1 MLEIFS
7 AMRWTPALFIVI
19 GISLVSHTPAD
30 NIDAVMGTTKLHGIG
45 LDIVYHICSFAFL
58 TISVLLAYRVR
69 TCTTLVLIS
78 SAICIFGIID
88 ELHQG
93 FISGR
98 TSSVSDMI
106 LNSIGVITTIG
117 LLLIIKNIKRYC

>member
-1 MLEIFS
+1 MLAIFTTMKW
-7 AMRWTPALFIVI
+7 APTLFIVV
-19 GISLVSHTPAD
+19 GISLASHSPGAT
-30 NIDAVMGTTKLHGIG
+30 IDTVMGTTKLHGLG
-45 LDIVYHICSFAFL
+45 LDIIYHICSFAFL
-58 TISVLLAYRVR
+58 TISVLLAYKVR

-106 LNSIGVITTIG
+106 LNGVGVITTIG
-117 LLLIIKNIKRYC
+117 LLLIIKNIKRYD